1 MQRRRR
7 DVATELL
14 SFDFQHFDHVPL
26 VFCIEKATRRGVFVA
41 VEEEFGL
48 LLLYLRNR
56 HGMNSICGLE
66 SDRVE
71 HILFCAKREDD
82 ISQQT
87 QQE

>member
-1 MQRRRR
+1 M
-7 DVATELL
+7 ATELL
-14 SFDFQHFDHVPL
+14 SLDFQHFDHVPL
-26 VFCIEKATRRGVFVA
+26 VLCIEKTTRRGVFVA

-56 HGMNSICGLE
+56 RRVDPICGL
-66 SDRVE
+66 DGDGVE

>member
-26 VFCIEKATRRGVFVA
+26 VFCIEKATRGGVFVA

-48 LLLYLRNR
+48 LLLYLRSR
-56 HGMNSICGLE
+56 HGMNSICGLD

-71 HILFCAKREDD
+71 HILFCDKREDD

>member
-1 MQRRRR
+1 M
-7 DVATELL
+7 ATELL
-14 SFDFQHFDHVPL
+14 SFDFQHFDHISL
-26 VFCIEKATRRGVFVA
+26 VFGIEKATRGGVFVA

-48 LLLYLRNR
+48 LLLCLRNR
-56 HGMNSICGLE
+56 HGMNSICGLDG
-66 SDRVE
+66 DRLE